1 MFFVLSYVGDE
12 CAKLEAFSAGADD
25 YIEKPYHPKELTLR
39 IRNQMKRIEK
49 QQDPVS
55 TKKTPKYFL
64 NIYIDEKKSNCK
76 INSKPLLLTKKEFDL
91 LNFFLKTETEFYPE
105 NTFRNPYGKMN
116 IQNSLVL

>member
-1 MFFVLSYVGDE
+1 MKHFSPLKKLSEICLFFVLSYVSDE

-55 TKKTPKYFL
+55 TKDSQVFL
-64 NIYIDEKKSNCK
+64 NIYIDEKISNCK
-76 INSKPLLLTKKEFDL
+76 NQFQTTFTDKK
-91 LNFFLKTETEFYPE
+91 
-105 NTFRNPYGKMN
+105 G
-116 IQNSLVL
+116 I